1 MPTAVCSIIS
11 PNYRHYAR
19 VLMASVQAQHP
30 EWDRYVLV
38 VGGEAGKIGDEPFET
53 VGLDA
58 LGLSDLTEL
67 TFRYSV
73 LELDTAVKPWL
84 IEHLFGRNYDRVV
97 YLDPDV
103 VVYSRLA
110 ELDRDDPPF
119 VTLTPHLTAP
129 VDDPPYLRE
138 RSILVAGAWNL
149 GFIAITR
156 DPQLDAFLGWWKG
169 RLEHDCVVEPEKGL
183 FVDQKWIDLVP
194 GLFDRIAPLRHDG
207 YNVAYWNLR
216 QRRVTRDS
224 AGAFLVNGQPLRFMH
239 FSGFNPLAPQL
250 VSRHDTSLKV
260 VASGDAAPLF
270 NDYAAALRAAGLE
283 SFRRAPYAFGRF
295 INGAR
300 ITDAA
305 RMAYRQSPEL
315 RKQAAGNPFAHPH
328 LFHGIVER
336 RPPLS
341 ARAAFHTYRILS
353 RARPVVTLFPRPLR
367 DALRVRLVGPSVPSA
382 PPRRVAAQPAAE
394 ERDLTTGVAIAGYF
408 SRETGV
414 GESARLCVTSCDAAG
429 IATRIIDVDRNAER
443 RIDEQ
448 TAILHVNADMTPSV
462 VAGLRDTLRPDT
474 YKIGVWH
481 WELADFPE
489 GWTASA
495 GLLNEIW
502 APSEFIAGAVGRSV
516 TIPVVHM
523 PHGIEVTELT
533 PFSLST
539 FGVPVGRFVFLL
551 MFDFDSFVERKN
563 PVAAIEAFRRA
574 FPRDEG
580 ATLLIKTNSGSRHP
594 AALAELQALVSGE
607 SHVRVVDC
615 TLTRGE
621 LNGLSAACDA
631 VVSLH
636 RAEGFGLG
644 LAEAMDLGKPVVAT
658 GWSGNVDFMNAG
670 NSCPVAYELVP
681 IERDHG
687 PYKAGNRWADP
698 DVEHAAWLMARL
710 VRDSDYRETIGRRAR
725 ETIRTEFS
733 PRVAGERYRR
743 RLARL
748 GLLDD

>member
-1 MPTAVCSIIS
+1 
-11 PNYRHYAR
+11 
-19 VLMASVQAQHP
+19 
-30 EWDRYVLV
+30 
-38 VGGEAGKIGDEPFET
+38 
-53 VGLDA
+53 
-58 LGLSDLTEL
+58 
-67 TFRYSV
+67 
-73 LELDTAVKPWL
+73 
-84 IEHLFGRNYDRVV
+84 
-97 YLDPDV
+97 
-103 VVYSRLA
+103 
-110 ELDRDDPPF
+110 
-119 VTLTPHLTAP
+119 
-129 VDDPPYLRE
+129 
-138 RSILVAGAWNL
+138 
-149 GFIAITR
+149 
-156 DPQLDAFLGWWKG
+156 
-169 RLEHDCVVEPEKGL
+169 
-183 FVDQKWIDLVP
+183 
-194 GLFDRIAPLRHDG
+194 
-207 YNVAYWNLR
+207 
-216 QRRVTRDS
+216 
-224 AGAFLVNGQPLRFMH
+224 
-239 FSGFNPLAPQL
+239 
-250 VSRHDTSLKV
+250 
-260 VASGDAAPLF
+260 
-270 NDYAAALRAAGLE
+270 
-283 SFRRAPYAFGRF
+283 
-295 INGAR
+295 
-300 ITDAA
+300 
-305 RMAYRQSPEL
+305 
-315 RKQAAGNPFAHPH
+315 
-328 LFHGIVER
+328 
-336 RPPLS
+336 
-341 ARAAFHTYRILS
+341 
-353 RARPVVTLFPRPLR
+353 VTLFPRPLR
-367 DALRVRLVGPSVPSA
+367 DALRVRLVGPSVPSS
-382 PPRRVAAQPAAE
+382 PPRRVAEQPAE
-394 ERDLTTGVAIAGYF
+394 ERDLTTAVAIAGYF

-414 GESARLCVTSCDAAG
+414 GESARLCVASCDAAG

-443 RIDEQ
+443 HIDER

-495 GLLNEIW
+495 QLLNEIW
-502 APSEFIAGAVGRSV
+502 APSEFIAGAVARSV

-539 FGVPVGRFVFLL
+539 FGVPAGRFVFLL

-563 PVAAIEAFRRA
+563 PVAAIDAFRRA

-580 ATLLIKTNSGSRHP
+580 ATLLIKTTSGSRHR

-607 SHVRVVDC
+607 PHVQVVDC

-621 LNGLSAACDA
+621 VNGLIAACDA

-636 RAEGFGLG
+636 HAEGFGLG

-687 PYKAGNRWADP
+687 PYKAGNRWAEP
-698 DVEHAAWLMARL
+698 DVEHAAWLMGRL
-710 VRDSDYRETIGRRAR
+710 VRDRDYRQTTGRRAR

>member
-1 MPTAVCSIIS
+1 MSTAVCTIIS
-11 PNYRHYAR
+11 PNYRHFAR
-19 VLMASVQAQHP
+19 VMMASVRTHHP

-38 VGGEAGKIGDEPFET
+38 VGGDAGKDADDPFET

-58 LGLSDLTEL
+58 LALPDVTEL

-73 LELDTAVKPWL
+73 LELDTAMKPWL
-84 IEHLFGRNYDRVV
+84 MEHLFGRNYDRVI

-103 VVYSRLA
+103 VVYSRLE
-110 ELDRDDPPF
+110 ELDGDNPPF
-119 VTLTPHLTAP
+119 VTLTPHLTVP

-138 RSILVAGAWNL
+138 RSILQAGAWNL

-156 DPQLDAFLGWWKG
+156 DPQIDSLLEWWKG
-169 RLEHDCVVEPEKGL
+169 RLEYDCVVEPEKGL
-183 FVDQKWIDLVP
+183 FVDQKWMDLVP
-194 GLFDRIAPLRHDG
+194 GLFDRVASLRHDG

-216 QRRVTRDS
+216 QRSITRDA
-224 AGAFLVNGQPLRFMH
+224 AGTFLVNGQPLRFMH
-239 FSGFNPLAPQL
+239 FSGFNPLAPQF
-250 VSRHDTSLKV
+250 VSRHDQSQR
-260 VASGDAAPLF
+260 VAATGDAAALF
-270 NDYAAALRAAGLE
+270 DAYAATLRAAGLE

-295 INGAR
+295 VNGSR

-305 RMAYRQSPEL
+305 RVAYRRSPDL
-315 RKQAAGNPFAHPH
+315 QRQAAGNPFAHPH

-336 RPPLS
+336 KPPLK
-341 ARAAFHTYRILS
+341 ARAAYHTYRILS
-353 RARPVVTLFPRPLR
+353 RARPIVTLFPRPFR
-367 DALRVRLVGPSVPSA
+367 DALRVRLVGPGGSS
-382 PPRRVAAQPAAE
+382 PPRSTAEQP
-394 ERDLTTGVAIAGYF
+394 DVTTSVAIAGYF

-414 GESARLCVTSCDAAG
+414 GESARLCVASCDAAG
-429 IATRIIDVDRNAER
+429 IATKAIDVDRATRQLINQR
-443 RIDEQ
+443 
-448 TAILHVNADMTPSV
+448 TTILHVNADMTPSV
-462 VAGLRDTLRPDT
+462 VASLRDRLRPDS

-489 GWTASA
+489 AWTASA
-495 GLLNEIW
+495 GFLNEIW
-502 APSEFIAGAVGRSV
+502 APSEFIAGAVSRSV
-516 TIPVVHM
+516 AIPVVHM

-533 PFSLST
+533 PFSPST
-539 FGVPVGRFVFLL
+539 LGVTAGRFVFLL
-551 MFDFDSFVERKN
+551 TFDFDSFVERKN
-563 PVAAIEAFRRA
+563 PVAAIDAFRRA

-594 AALAELQALVSGE
+594 AALAELQARVSDDP
-607 SHVRVVDC
+607 HVHVVDC

-621 LNGLSAACDA
+621 VNGLIAACDV

-636 RAEGFGLG
+636 HAEGFGLG

-687 PYKAGNRWADP
+687 PYAAGNRWAEP
-698 DVEHAAWLMARL
+698 DIDHAAWLMGRL
-710 VRDSDYRETIGRRAR
+710 VRDSDYRETTGRRAR

-733 PRVAGERYRR
+733 PKVAGERYRR
-743 RLARL
+743 RLVRL
-748 GLLDD
+748 GLSTRDQCSF